1 MTEDLRLKFII
12 NGEDKVS
19 PTFTKVGE
27 TTASLL
33 IKIDKSGKKV
43 NETFGK
49 TTTAVSK
56 TSDKT
61 TNLTDKLIKLRNEY
75 DKTATSLSEISTKLD
90 KFGNK
95 CTLVGAGITATGYGM
110 ARAFKIDSTIQ
121 QVTDFEHELRALG
134 NTGGLS
140 TSELGRLGTQIRQI
154 GVDTN
159 NTNKDVL
166 EGINTLVAAGMKPDL
181 AVNYMTAIGKT
192 ATSQQA
198 NINDI
203 ANTTFSLADNMKV
216 PLGQINYALN
226 VLTAAGKE
234 GRFEL
239 KSMAQ
244 SFPELTAS
252 ASMLGMKG
260 VKSVASLGAALQ
272 IAMKGAGTEGEAAT
286 NFSRFLG
293 GLTSPLVVK
302 NFTEKFGVSL
312 SKIRNNAIKQGA
324 DPIYEILKVVK
335 QKSNGNVELLSEVF
349 RDKTMLDF
357 IKPMLQNMDEYSR
370 IKATILKSNG
380 VIEEDYANMM
390 GTTVEQWKKLTI
402 SLQKISFEKFEKP
415 LKTVNSILT
424 TINNHPMLQKGL
436 FNAVIGT
443 ISFGAVLT
451 GIGLV
456 SKLGGKG
463 IEAYQ
468 SILNYTQK
476 LPQIYDVFDSV
487 GLKASGIFIKRMME
501 TNRKFG
507 TSVGLGK
514 SLIAI
519 MEKESVFMWKKI
531 GKNIINPLMSV
542 PSAIKK
548 TYLNV
553 SNFLL
558 TLPFNAP
565 VMFSNSLTSI
575 RRGFLNIPNA
585 IKKALVAVRMFS
597 VGVMLNPVGLA
608 ITGIAVGALL
618 IVKYWKPITAFFKGT
633 FRGIKDGL
641 APLQPIFTAVG
652 NAIKPIVDW
661 VKKLFAPINTD
672 GKKAESWG
680 YKFGQ
685 GIAWCITKVV
695 DAVKWVKNLITLGG
709 RIKFGNR
716 GALTITGLDEKDG
729 SHANGL
735 TRVPFDGYRAELHK
749 NEAVL
754 TAKEA
759 DSWRNGKNNNGNKV
773 TVNYSPVINLSGA
786 TETVKTEFLKEL
798 QKHKNEIAKIV
809 EDVQKRKMRG
819 AYA

>member
-1 MTEDLRLKFII
+1 MDDLRLKLEI
-12 NGEDKVS
+12 EAKDKITNVLTS
-19 PTFTKVGE
+19 ATKN
-27 TTASLL
+27 A
-33 IKIDKSGKKV
+33 DKNLQSISD
-43 NETFGK
+43 NLTS
-49 TTTAVSK
+49 VSK
-56 TSDKT
+56 KMND
-61 TNLTDKLIKLRNEY
+61 
-75 DKTATSLSEISTKLD
+75 
-90 KFGNK
+90 FGNK
-95 CTLVGAGITATGYGM
+95 CTLVGAGITATGYGI
-110 ARAFKIDSTIQ
+110 ARAFKL
-121 QVTDFEHELRALG
+121 TDTVGEIINFEHELRALG

-140 TSELGRLGTQIRQI
+140 AVELDRLGKQIRQI

-166 EGINTLVAAGMKPDL
+166 EGINTLVAAGMKPDI

-203 ANTTFSLADNMKV
+203 AKTTFSLADNMKV

-244 SFPELTAS
+244 TFPELTAS

-260 VKSVASLGAALQ
+260 VKSVASLGSALQ

-302 NFTEKFGVSL
+302 NFSEKFGVSMEQIL
-312 SKIRNNAIKQGA
+312 KNASKTGA
-324 DPIYEILKVVK
+324 DPILEVLKVIQAK
-335 QKSNGNVELLSEVF
+335 TGGNMFQVTEVF

-357 IKPMLQNMDEYSR
+357 IKPMLQNLDEYSR
-370 IKATILKSNG
+370 IKNSILQSNG
-380 VIEEDYANMM
+380 VIEDDYASMM
-390 GTTVEQWKKLTI
+390 KTTAEQWKKLTI
-402 SLQKISFEKFEKP
+402 NLQKIAFDKLEKP
-415 LKTVNSILT
+415 LKAVNFVLEK
-424 TINNHPMLQKGL
+424 INGNPMLQKGL
-436 FNAVIGT
+436 FNAIVGT
-443 ISFGAVLT
+443 ISFGTILT
-451 GIGLV
+451 GIGLI

-468 SILNYTQK
+468 SVLNYTQK

-501 TNRKFG
+501 TKRKFG
-507 TSVGLGK
+507 TAAGLGK
-514 SLIAI
+514 SLFAV
-519 MEKESVFMWKKI
+519 MEAESVSMWKKI
-531 GKNIINPLMSV
+531 GRNVINPLMSI
-542 PSAIKK
+542 PSATQKA
-548 TYLNV
+548 YLAV

-558 TLPFNAP
+558 TLPVNAP
-565 VMFSNSLTSI
+565 TYFAKSLNAI
-575 RRGFLNIPNA
+575 KLGFLNIPNA
-585 IKKALVAVRMFS
+585 IRKALIAVRMFS

-608 ITGIAVGALL
+608 ITAIAAGAFL
-618 IVKYWKPITAFFKGT
+618 IYKYWKPLTAFFRGT
-633 FRGIKDGL
+633 FKGIKDGL
-641 APLQPIFTAVG
+641 APLQPMFTAVG

-661 VKKLFAPINTD
+661 VKKLFTPINTE
-672 GKKAESWG
+672 GKKAENWG

-716 GALTITGLDEKDG
+716 GALTITEVNKPDG

-749 NEAVL
+749 DEAVL
-754 TAKEA
+754 TKKQANV
-759 DSWRNGKNNNGNKV
+759 WRNGRNNNNS
-773 TVNYSPVINLSGA
+773 TITITYNPIITISGDA
-786 TETVKTEFLKEL
+786 SKSEFAKEL
-798 QKHKNEIAKIV
+798 KKHKDEIAKII
-809 EDVQKRKMRG
+809 EEIARRKDRTV
-819 AYA
+819 YA

>member
-1 MTEDLRLKFII
+1 MDDLRLKLEI
-12 NGEDKVS
+12 EAKDKITNVLTS
-19 PTFTKVGE
+19 ATKN
-27 TTASLL
+27 A
-33 IKIDKSGKKV
+33 DKNLQSISD
-43 NETFGK
+43 NLTS
-49 TTTAVSK
+49 VSK
-56 TSDKT
+56 KMND
-61 TNLTDKLIKLRNEY
+61 
-75 DKTATSLSEISTKLD
+75 
-90 KFGNK
+90 FGNK
-95 CTLVGAGITATGYGM
+95 CTLVGAGITATGYGI
-110 ARAFKIDSTIQ
+110 ARAFKL
-121 QVTDFEHELRALG
+121 TDTVGEIINFEHELRALG

-140 TSELGRLGTQIRQI
+140 AVELDRLGKQIRQI

-166 EGINTLVAAGMKPDL
+166 EGINTLVAAGMKPDI

-203 ANTTFSLADNMKV
+203 AKTTFSLADNMKV

-244 SFPELTAS
+244 TFPELTAS

-260 VKSVASLGAALQ
+260 VKSVASLGSALQ

-302 NFTEKFGVSL
+302 NFSEKFGVSMEQIL
-312 SKIRNNAIKQGA
+312 KNASKTGA
-324 DPIYEILKVVK
+324 DPILEVLKVIQAK
-335 QKSNGNVELLSEVF
+335 TGGNMFQVTEVF

-357 IKPMLQNMDEYSR
+357 IKPMLQNLDEYSR
-370 IKATILKSNG
+370 IKNSILQSNG
-380 VIEEDYANMM
+380 VIEDDYASMM
-390 GTTVEQWKKLTI
+390 KTTAEQWKKLTI
-402 SLQKISFEKFEKP
+402 NLQKIAFDKLEKP
-415 LKTVNSILT
+415 LKAVNFVLEK
-424 TINNHPMLQKGL
+424 INGNPMLQKGL
-436 FNAVIGT
+436 FNAIVGT
-443 ISFGAVLT
+443 ISFGTILT
-451 GIGLV
+451 GIGLI

-468 SILNYTQK
+468 SVLNYTQK

-501 TNRKFG
+501 TKRKFG
-507 TSVGLGK
+507 TAAGLGK
-514 SLIAI
+514 SLFAV
-519 MEKESVFMWKKI
+519 MEAESVSMWKKI
-531 GKNIINPLMSV
+531 GRNVINPLMSI
-542 PSAIKK
+542 PSATQKA
-548 TYLNV
+548 YLAV

-558 TLPFNAP
+558 TLPVNAP
-565 VMFSNSLTSI
+565 TYFAKSLNAI
-575 RRGFLNIPNA
+575 KLGFLNIPNA
-585 IKKALVAVRMFS
+585 IRKALIAVRMFS

-608 ITGIAVGALL
+608 ITAIAAGAFL
-618 IVKYWKPITAFFKGT
+618 IYKYWKPLTAFFRGT
-633 FRGIKDGL
+633 FKGIKDGL
-641 APLQPIFTAVG
+641 APLQPMFTAVG
-652 NAIKPIVDW
+652 NAIKPIVDC
-661 VKKLFAPINTD
+661 VKKLFTPINTE
-672 GKKAESWG
+672 GKKAENWG

-716 GALTITGLDEKDG
+716 GALTITEVNKPDG

-749 NEAVL
+749 DEAVL
-754 TAKEA
+754 TKKQANV
-759 DSWRNGKNNNGNKV
+759 WRNGRNNNNS
-773 TVNYSPVINLSGA
+773 TITITYNPIITISGDA
-786 TETVKTEFLKEL
+786 SKSEFAKEL
-798 QKHKNEIAKIV
+798 KKHKDEIAKII
-809 EDVQKRKMRG
+809 EEIARRKDRTV
-819 AYA
+819 YA

>member
-1 MTEDLRLKFII
+1 MDDLRLKLEI
-12 NGEDKVS
+12 EAKDKITNVLTS
-19 PTFTKVGE
+19 ATKN
-27 TTASLL
+27 A
-33 IKIDKSGKKV
+33 DKNLQSISD
-43 NETFGK
+43 NLTS
-49 TTTAVSK
+49 VSK
-56 TSDKT
+56 KMND
-61 TNLTDKLIKLRNEY
+61 
-75 DKTATSLSEISTKLD
+75 
-90 KFGNK
+90 FGNK
-95 CTLVGAGITATGYGM
+95 CTLVGAGITATGYGI
-110 ARAFKIDSTIQ
+110 ARAFKL
-121 QVTDFEHELRALG
+121 TDTVGEIINFEHELRALG

-140 TSELGRLGTQIRQI
+140 AVELDRLGKQIRQI

-166 EGINTLVAAGMKPDL
+166 EGINTLVAAGMKPDI

-203 ANTTFSLADNMKV
+203 AKTTFSLADNMKV

-244 SFPELTAS
+244 TFPELTAS

-260 VKSVASLGAALQ
+260 VKSVASLGSALQ

-302 NFTEKFGVSL
+302 NFSEKFGVSMEQIL
-312 SKIRNNAIKQGA
+312 KNASKTGA
-324 DPIYEILKVVK
+324 DPILEVLKVIQAK
-335 QKSNGNVELLSEVF
+335 TGGNMFQVTEVF

-357 IKPMLQNMDEYSR
+357 IKPMLQNLDEYSR
-370 IKATILKSNG
+370 IKNSILQSNG
-380 VIEEDYANMM
+380 VIEDDYASMM
-390 GTTVEQWKKLTI
+390 KTTAEQWKKLTI
-402 SLQKISFEKFEKP
+402 NLQKIAFDKLEKP
-415 LKTVNSILT
+415 LKAVNFVLEK
-424 TINNHPMLQKGL
+424 INGNPMLQKGL
-436 FNAVIGT
+436 FNAIVGT
-443 ISFGAVLT
+443 ISFGTILT
-451 GIGLV
+451 GIGLI

-468 SILNYTQK
+468 SVLNYTQK

-501 TNRKFG
+501 TKRKFG
-507 TSVGLGK
+507 TAAGLGK
-514 SLIAI
+514 SLFAV
-519 MEKESVFMWKKI
+519 MEAESVSMWKKI
-531 GKNIINPLMSV
+531 GRNVINPLMSI
-542 PSAIKK
+542 PSATQKA
-548 TYLNV
+548 YLAV

-558 TLPFNAP
+558 TLPVNAP
-565 VMFSNSLTSI
+565 MYFAKSLNAI
-575 RRGFLNIPNA
+575 KLGFLNIPNA
-585 IKKALVAVRMFS
+585 IRKALIAVRMFS

-608 ITGIAVGALL
+608 ITAIAAGAFL
-618 IVKYWKPITAFFKGT
+618 IYKYWKPLTAFFRGT
-633 FRGIKDGL
+633 FKGIKDGL
-641 APLQPIFTAVG
+641 APLQPMFTAVG
-652 NAIKPIVDW
+652 NAIKPIVDC
-661 VKKLFAPINTD
+661 VKKLFTPINTE
-672 GKKAESWG
+672 GKKAENWG

-716 GALTITGLDEKDG
+716 GALTITEVNKPDG

-749 NEAVL
+749 DEAVL
-754 TAKEA
+754 TKKQANV
-759 DSWRNGKNNNGNKV
+759 WRNGRNNNNS
-773 TVNYSPVINLSGA
+773 TITITYNPIITISGDA
-786 TETVKTEFLKEL
+786 PKSEFAKEL
-798 QKHKNEIAKIV
+798 KKHKDEIAKII
-809 EDVQKRKMRG
+809 EEIARRKDRTV
-819 AYA
+819 YA